1 MLRHFTRTWAF
12 AGIGAACLIAS
23 TCAVA
28 QSTGR
33 RAQPFAVTSSLQG
46 KNVLPHRIHWLA
58 RPKGGTVRVVEVEFL
73 IDGRKSWVE
82 KNAPYSYGDDGNW
95 LVTSALA
102 PGTHRFTVRAK
113 AADGTTAQRT
123 TVARVLPALAPPA
136 PLAATWQRLVTQDEA
151 GSETPG
157 GLWIISVDRAGWR
170 IKDPQGY
177 ENWID
182 AAYPADGR
190 FELRGGIWTN
200 PFDPAITKRGGNGWC
215 QETNAPV
222 DYVWAVSADLL
233 TIAHDGADACG
244 SPNNK
249 ESQIVAGAWTRVG

>member
-1 MLRHFTRTWAF
+1 MPDRIHLRRGTEHR
-12 AGIGAACLIAS
+12 AACTTLRGHL
-23 TCAVA
+23 VA
-28 QSTGR
+28 PGQER
-33 RAQPFAVTSSLQG
+33 PAA
-46 KNVLPHRIHWLA
+46 PHPLA
-58 RPKGGTVRVVEVEFL
+58 RPPEGRHGTRRRGRVSDRREEELGREERTVQLRGRWQLAGDVCARARHAPVHGACESCRRNDRAED
-73 IDGRKSWVE
+73 DGRPC
-82 KNAPYSYGDDGNW
+82 AARLG
-95 LVTSALA
+95 SA
-102 PGTHRFTVRAK
+102 RA
-113 AADGTTAQRT
+113 TRRYLQR
-123 TVARVLPALAPPA
+123 
-136 PLAATWQRLVTQDEA
+136 QVTQDEA

>member
-1 MLRHFTRTWAF
+1 MSIRTWAV

-23 TCAVA
+23 TSALA

-33 RAQPFAVTSSLQG
+33 RAQPFAVTSTLEG

-58 RPKGGTVRVVEVEFL
+58 RPKGGTLRIVEVDFL
-73 IDGRKSWVE
+73 IDGRTSWIE
-82 KNAPYSYGDDGNW
+82 TTAPYSYGDDGNW
-95 LVTSALA
+95 LVTSALS
-102 PGTHRFTVRAK
+102 PGKHRFTVRAK
-113 AADGTTAQRT
+113 AANGKTAQRT
-123 TVARVLPALAPPA
+123 TVARVVAAVAPPA
-136 PLAATWQRLVTQDEA
+136 SLAAAWQRLVTPEEA

-157 GLWIISVDRAGWR
+157 GLWMISVDAAGWS

-182 AAYPADGR
+182 AAYLADGR
-190 FELRGGIWTN
+190 VQLRGGIWTN

-222 DYVWAVSADLL
+222 DYVWAISADIL
-233 TIAHDGADACG
+233 TIAHEGADACG

-249 ESQIVAGAWTRVG
+249 ESQIVAGAWKRVG